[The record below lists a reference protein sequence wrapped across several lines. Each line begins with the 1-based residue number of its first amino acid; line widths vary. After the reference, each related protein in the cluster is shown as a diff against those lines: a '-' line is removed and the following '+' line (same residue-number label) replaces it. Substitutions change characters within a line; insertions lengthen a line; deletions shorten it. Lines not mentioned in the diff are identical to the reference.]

1 MLMNAGILLET
12 AGVSSTSSTVVTSS
26 IEQKT
31 DMSTVQILRQFI
43 NKKKAKNID
52 QPFILV

>member
-52 QPFILV
+52 HPFILV